1 MVRKVDRKKAISL
14 CTILWSGVT
23 VLCGFAQGT
32 VSLALLRLGVG
43 AGNSAYAALST
54 DMLTSWYKKVLL
66 GKVLGTYNTAMTVG
80 GILGTILFA
89 AIAQTLGWRM
99 SFYIIG
105 GHQLSIIS
113 ADILTAR

>member
-66 GKVLGTYNTAMTVG
+66 GESTGDLQYSYDCWWYFRDNFIRSHCTDTGLENVLLYHWGA
-80 GILGTILFA
+80 
-89 AIAQTLGWRM
+89 
-99 SFYIIG
+99 
-105 GHQLSIIS
+105 S
-113 ADILTAR
+113 A